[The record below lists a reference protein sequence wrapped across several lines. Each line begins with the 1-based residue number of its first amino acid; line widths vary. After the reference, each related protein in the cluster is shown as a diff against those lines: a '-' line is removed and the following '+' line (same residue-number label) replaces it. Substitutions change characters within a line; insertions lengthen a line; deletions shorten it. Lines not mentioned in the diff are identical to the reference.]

1 MTAKK
6 SGPKRSSKS
15 SSSKSESGSA
25 RKSTRK
31 STRRKISSKAD
42 RISKIIDQAKEP
54 LGLIDTLKEEGLAR
68 AGYLM
73 GVAAGTA
80 SSLTKESV
88 KSQVKDVA
96 KTLGL
101 VTKKEYDRLKAR
113 LEDLESRFEAMEDH
127 LGLSVVDADEA
138 DDAEN
143 ESLDVE
149 DQEDEG
155 VEFAID
161 DEDED

>member
-1 MTAKK
+1 MTTKK
-6 SGPKRSSKS
+6 TGSSKGS
-15 SSSKSESGSA
+15 GRAKSRSK
-25 RKSTRK
+25 
-31 STRRKISSKAD
+31 RKIGSKAD

-68 AGYLM
+68 AGYLL

-88 KSQVKDVA
+88 KTQVKDVA

-113 LEDLESRFEAMEDH
+113 VEDLESRFEAMEEH
-127 LGLSVVDADEA
+127 LGLSVVDADEEEEEA
-138 DDAEN
+138 D
-143 ESLDVE
+143 LE

-155 VEFAID
+155 AEI
-161 DEDED
+161 EDED